1 MKKKLNTCK
10 TFTLMYPVVFMGKLS
25 CVLRSKHLDRQ
36 MSTARSVAA
45 GNRVGSWTRSKSQT
59 LSGSPRMKEQRK
71 RKFPR
76 MNQNIR
82 KTGETGE
89 SHLVPFRKFNDS
101 SLVGFIE
108 VASFIFI
115 PTPEKERE
123 GDREREGRNNSSIRS
138 AVFVFIG

>member
-1 MKKKLNTCK
+1 
-10 TFTLMYPVVFMGKLS
+10 MYPVEFMGKLS
-25 CVLRSKHLDRQ
+25 CPPQPANTSSKLDR
-36 MSTARSVAA
+36 ARSVAVAA
-45 GNRVGSWTRSKSQT
+45 GNREGSWTRSKSQT

-123 GDREREGRNNSSIRS
+123 GRNNSSIRS

>member
-25 CVLRSKHLDRQ
+25 CVLRSQQTPRQ
-36 MSTARSVAA
+36 NSTERSSVAVAA
-45 GNRVGSWTRSKSQT
+45 GNREGSWTRSKSQT

-115 PTPEKERE
+115 PTPKK
-123 GDREREGRNNSSIRS
+123 EREGRNNSSIRS

>member
-1 MKKKLNTCK
+1 
-10 TFTLMYPVVFMGKLS
+10 
-25 CVLRSKHLDRQ
+25 
-36 MSTARSVAA
+36 
-45 GNRVGSWTRSKSQT
+45 
-59 LSGSPRMKEQRK
+59 
-71 RKFPR
+71 

-115 PTPEKERE
+115 PTPKKKREIER
-123 GDREREGRNNSSIRS
+123 RKGRNNSSIRS